1 MNLYDLIHHAELLAI
16 GVAISPTPESI
27 FAIRCREYS
36 DRFRTPLHMV
46 YDLDPMFVLKN
57 LYEDKYQP
65 SEIQDEL
72 EDILDK
78 LYTMQDPTYS
88 RMNKQDL
95 EDMVD
100 AVMNKEIK
108 RLAKAKDPITGELK
122 NPLLAKKTSEN
133 KKEEAPKPKSG
144 GLSFESLEMSDEA
157 AEGNKGGFK
166 D

>member
-1 MNLYDLIHHAELLAI
+1 MNFYDLIHHAELLAI
-16 GVAISPTPESI
+16 GVALSPTPESI
-27 FAIRCREYS
+27 YSIRCREYS
-36 DRFRTPLHMV
+36 DRFRTPLHEV

-65 SEIQDEL
+65 SEIHDEM
-72 EDILDK
+72 EDLLDK

-108 RLAKAKDPITGELK
+108 RLAKTKDPITGELK
-122 NPLLAKKTSEN
+122 NPLLAKKTSD
-133 KKEEAPKPKSG
+133 KEVKPIPPKG
-144 GLSFESLEMSDEA
+144 GSMSFESLEMSDEA

>member
-1 MNLYDLIHHAELLAI
+1 MNFYDLIHDEM
-16 GVAISPTPESI
+16 E
-27 FAIRCREYS
+27 
-36 DRFRTPLHMV
+36 
-46 YDLDPMFVLKN
+46 DL
-57 LYEDKYQP
+57 
-65 SEIQDEL
+65 
-72 EDILDK
+72 LDK

-108 RLAKAKDPITGELK
+108 RLAKTKDPITGELK
-122 NPLLAKKTSEN
+122 NPLLAKKTSD
-133 KKEEAPKPKSG
+133 KEVKPIPPKG
-144 GLSFESLEMSDEA
+144 GSMSFESLEMSDEA